1 MAAPRSL
8 FLQWRLRHFVL
19 LLTLLPAL
27 WVPVRTVASERAP
40 PAGPPLSY
48 RLDTVE
54 LRLQRQPG
62 HGQPKLA
69 LVVAGAGSA
78 TLESGRPASARG
90 FTLPADEV
98 LALLNGLYR
107 LRFFDLPAALRARQS
122 VLLMPDGAIATQVT
136 NRIDTASTTV
146 CVALPGFEKCVRY
159 AEGDGPPE
167 LEGWVQAAF
176 ADAQRRAV
184 PASPVK

>member
-1 MAAPRSL
+1 MLP
-8 FLQWRLRHFVL
+8 L
-19 LLTLLPAL
+19 LLVPLLL
-27 WVPVRTVASERAP
+27 VPVLCWPVLAMATERTP

-48 RLDTVE
+48 RLDTIE

-62 HGQPKLA
+62 HGQPKHA

-78 TLESGRPASARG
+78 TLESGKPASTRG

-122 VLLMPDGAIATQVT
+122 VFLLPDGAIGTQAL
-136 NRIDTASTTV
+136 NRMDTTSTTV
-146 CVALPGFEKCVRY
+146 CVALPGYEKCVRY

-167 LEGWVQAAF
+167 LEAWVQAAF
-176 ADAQRRAV
+176 ADAQRRTA
-184 PASPVK
+184 PTSPGK